1 MSIFTGLGALG
12 RGLFSD
18 NKGPWG
24 QAPGGSGDGEPP
36 EPPPGGQ
43 GPWGEPPKRRRAGR
57 TPASN
62 ISNLDEWIARS
73 KERLGGGGGGFQQPS
88 GSLIKWGLLGLV
100 ALWLVLTTMHSIAP
114 EQRGVV
120 TRFGRY
126 SSTLG
131 PGVSVTLPSPID
143 RVQKIDV
150 ENIREIDLG
159 SASEETLMLTGDQN
173 IIDIAYQVRWN
184 IRDPELY
191 LFELAQPDETIKE
204 VAESAMRAVI
214 ANVDLQGAMGNQRG
228 VVEAKVAEEM
238 QQILDTYKAGVLIQG
253 IAIRQAD
260 PPAAVND
267 AFKEVTAAQQEA
279 QSYVNRANA
288 YALQLKQKAQGEAG
302 AFDRIYAQYKLAPG
316 VTKRR
321 MYYET
326 MERILQGV
334 DKTIIEAPGV
344 SSYLPLNELRRAPV
358 KEPAQ

>member
-1 MSIFTGLGALG
+1 
-12 RGLFSD
+12 
-18 NKGPWG
+18 
-24 QAPGGSGDGEPP
+24 
-36 EPPPGGQ
+36 
-43 GPWGEPPKRRRAGR
+43 
-57 TPASN
+57 
-62 ISNLDEWIARS
+62 
-73 KERLGGGGGGFQQPS
+73 
-88 GSLIKWGLLGLV
+88 
-100 ALWLVLTTMHSIAP
+100 
-114 EQRGVV
+114 
-120 TRFGRY
+120 
-126 SSTLG
+126 
-131 PGVSVTLPSPID
+131 
-143 RVQKIDV
+143 
-150 ENIREIDLG
+150 
-159 SASEETLMLTGDQN
+159 
-173 IIDIAYQVRWN
+173 VRWN